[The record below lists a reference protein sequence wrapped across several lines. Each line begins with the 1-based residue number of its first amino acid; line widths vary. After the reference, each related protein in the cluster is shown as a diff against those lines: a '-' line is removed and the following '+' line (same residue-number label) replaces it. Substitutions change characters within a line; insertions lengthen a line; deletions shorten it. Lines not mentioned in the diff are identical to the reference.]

1 MEKWQIRDKEAKEA
15 ILLAKR
21 ISLKERKH
29 KLKMEEI
36 ERDYQRSRELT
47 KESNKLR
54 ENNPPLHTEIFKEE
68 VKLKR
73 YKITRKVFY
82 KKAYINDDII
92 YVDDYLNDYILNPI
106 ISIESAMFD
115 YYLHSIYDME
125 ENKFIREVII

>member
-29 KLKMEEI
+29 KLKMEQI
-36 ERDYQRSRELT
+36 EMDYQRSRELT

-54 ENNPPLHTEIFKEE
+54 ENNPSVSTEIFKKE

-92 YVDDYLNDYILNPI
+92 YVDDYLNDYILNPV
-106 ISIESAMFD
+106 ISVESAMFD
-115 YYLHSIYDME
+115 YYLYSIYDME